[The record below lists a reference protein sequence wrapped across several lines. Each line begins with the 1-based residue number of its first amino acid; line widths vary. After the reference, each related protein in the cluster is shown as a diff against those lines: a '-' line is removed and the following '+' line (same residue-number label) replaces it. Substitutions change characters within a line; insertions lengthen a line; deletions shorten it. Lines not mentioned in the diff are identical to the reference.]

1 MASTLGPEHAELRSA
16 VRRFLAARSD
26 EPTVRRLM
34 EADSGYDPVTWR
46 LMATQLGLQ
55 GLAVPERYGGSGAG
69 LTEVAVV
76 MEEMG
81 RALLCAPFLSAGVLA
96 PTLLM
101 TLADQTAERELL
113 PALAAGSLIATVAWA
128 DPSGLDAPDA
138 VPLRA
143 SRAACRWELGGE
155 ARFVLDAAIADVLLA
170 VAVTPAGVSVF
181 HVRRGAPGLSIT
193 PMAVTDQTR
202 KLSRV
207 RFDCTPATLLGS
219 DGEAWPAL
227 RTTVDIAVTALA
239 AESVGAALYL
249 TEVSAGYARLR
260 TQFGKAIGSF
270 QAVKQKLADMLV
282 AVELAKAAV
291 YAATATAGS
300 APDRFAVEARMA
312 AMLCAEAYVKA
323 AYDTI
328 QVHGGTGFTWEH
340 SAHLY
345 FRRAKS
351 SETLLGS
358 PAHHAEV
365 AAQRLGVGAAHAG
378 HAL

>member
-1 MASTLGPEHAELRSA
+1 VASTLGPDHAELRSA

-34 EADSGYDPVTWR
+34 ETDSGYDPDTWR

-55 GLAVPERYGGSGAG
+55 GLAIPERYGGSGAG
-69 LTEVAVV
+69 LAELAVV

-101 TLADQTAERELL
+101 ALADQTAESELL
-113 PALAAGSLIATVAWA
+113 PALAAGSLIAAVAWA
-128 DPSGLDAPDA
+128 DPSGLDNPDA

-143 SRAACRWELGGE
+143 SRIAGHWELGGE

-170 VAVTPAGVSVF
+170 VAATPAGVSVF
-181 HVRRGAPGLSIT
+181 DVRRDAPGLRIT
-193 PMAVTDQTR
+193 SMAVTDQTR
-202 KLSRV
+202 RLSRV
-207 RFDCTPATLLGS
+207 RFDRTPAILIGT
-219 DGEAWPAL
+219 DGRAWPAL
-227 RTTVDIAVTALA
+227 RRTMDTAVTALA

-249 TEVSAGYARLR
+249 TEISAGYAKMR

-270 QAVKQKLADMLV
+270 QAIKQKLADMLV
-282 AVELAKAAV
+282 GVELAKAAV
-291 YAATATAGS
+291 YATVATADS
-300 APDRFAVEARMA
+300 DPERFVLEARMT
-312 AMLCAEAYVKA
+312 AMLCAEAYVKT
-323 AYDTI
+323 AYDAI
-328 QVHGGTGFTWEH
+328 QIHGGTGFTWEH
-340 SAHLY
+340 PAHLY

-365 AAQRLGVGAAHAG
+365 AARRLGVGIAERE
-378 HAL
+378 